1 MARALAL
8 FLLLTG
14 CATLPHDKPRDVVQ
28 HFVGA
33 FNHLDAAEL
42 RPLLAEHAT
51 AFLPMPQHAGRVEGR
66 ETILG
71 ILAPLLEGDRVRRN
85 GQPLSLEAKEL
96 SIQEHGDVAI
106 ATFDVGTADVHSRR
120 TLVMRRRGGHWE
132 IVHLHASN
140 VRP

>member
-1 MARALAL
+1 MRLAL
-8 FLLLTG
+8 ILLLAG
-14 CATLPHDKPRDVVQ
+14 CATVPRETPRDTVQ
-28 HFVGA
+28 RFIGA

-71 ILAPLLEGDRVRRN
+71 ILAPLLEADRVRRN

-96 SIQEHGDVAI
+96 AIQEQGDVAV
-106 ATFDVGTADVHSRR
+106 ATFDAGTADVHSRR
-120 TLVMRRRGGHWE
+120 TLVLRRRGGRWE

-140 VRP
+140 MRP